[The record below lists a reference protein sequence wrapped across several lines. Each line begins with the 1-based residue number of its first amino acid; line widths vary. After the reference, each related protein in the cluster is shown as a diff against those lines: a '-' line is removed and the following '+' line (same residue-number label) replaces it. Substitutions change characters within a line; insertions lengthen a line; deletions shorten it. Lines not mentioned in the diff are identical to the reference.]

1 LINWGKLKRNLSTTT
16 ATTTKKPQMS
26 DRCPHALLLFFIPLI
41 LNLLNLM
48 PTLPINQVVVML
60 FERIKKLHSITIE
73 MVYLAVRGNIK
84 QAEGGR
90 GNF

>member
-1 LINWGKLKRNLSTTT
+1 
-16 ATTTKKPQMS
+16 
-26 DRCPHALLLFFIPLI
+26 
-41 LNLLNLM
+41 
-48 PTLPINQVVVML
+48 ML